1 MEDNLLD
8 QQPTRVK
15 TRFELA
21 AARLAERFVADG
33 RIAISTGEM
42 ELAREFL
49 EHHGCTVEAVG
60 GGHYRFVNRFGA
72 EQQLTRE
79 GAFLAAFRRLA
90 GRE

>member
-1 MEDNLLD
+1 MEENILD
-8 QQPTRVK
+8 KQPHRVK

-21 AARLAERFVADG
+21 AARLAERFVSDG
-33 RIAISTGEM
+33 RVAVSLGEM

-49 EHHGCTVEAVG
+49 EFHGCKIESIGAG
-60 GGHYRFVNRFGA
+60 QYRMVNRFGRS
-72 EQQLTRE
+72 EELSRE